1 MMENKTE
8 KTQRPSIDALQTDIG
23 FANTYRLEVIKTVLG
38 IATALLA
45 FTISFRPK
53 LSTVQYEWMMQVSW
67 IALAT
72 SIIAGIVTMYCWE
85 LFYISYRNKDWKGH
99 GPAGKNLR
107 KKITRFRRLFFTLE
121 IAGCLLGVVGVAYFS
136 VVNLPYAAP

>member
-1 MMENKTE
+1 MNNKTE
-8 KTQRPSIDALQTDIG
+8 KPERPDIEALQTDIG

-67 IALAT
+67 AALAV
-72 SIIAGIVTMYCWE
+72 SIVAGIVTMYCWE
-85 LFYISYRNKDWKGH
+85 LFYISYRDKDWKGD
-99 GPAGKNLR
+99 GPAGKKLR
-107 KKITRFRRLFFTLE
+107 RRITGFRRFFFTAE
-121 IAGCLLGVVGVAYFS
+121 ILGCLIGVVGVAFFS
-136 VVNLPYAAP
+136 VVNLPNAAP

>member
-1 MMENKTE
+1 MDKTE
-8 KTQRPSIDALQTDIG
+8 KTQRPDIDALQTDIG

-53 LSTVQYEWMMQVSW
+53 LSTVQYEWMMQASW
-67 IALAT
+67 VALAV

-99 GPAGKNLR
+99 GPAGKALR
-107 KKITRFRRLFFTLE
+107 KRITGYRRFFFFCE
-121 IAGCLLGVVGVAYFS
+121 IAGCLIGVVGVAYFS
-136 VVNLPYAAP
+136 VVNLPNAAP

>member
-1 MMENKTE
+1 MA
-8 KTQRPSIDALQTDIG
+8 TQKPMQPDIDALQTDIG

-53 LSTVQYEWMMQVSW
+53 LSIVQYEWMMQASW
-67 IALAT
+67 AALAI

-85 LFYISYRNKDWKGH
+85 LFYISYRDKDWKGN
-99 GPAGKNLR
+99 GQEGKALR
-107 KKITRFRRLFFTLE
+107 KKITGFRRFFFFWE
-121 IAGCLLGVVGVAYFS
+121 IVGCLVGVLGVAYFS
-136 VVNLPYAAP
+136 VVNLPNAAP

>member
-1 MMENKTE
+1 MENNTE
-8 KTQRPSIDALQTDIG
+8 KNQRPGIDALQTDIG

-53 LSTVQYEWMMQVSW
+53 LSPVQYEWMMQASW
-67 IALAT
+67 VALT
-72 SIIAGIVTMYCWE
+72 VSIIAGIVTMYCWE

-99 GPAGKNLR
+99 GPAGKALR
-107 KKITRFRRLFFTLE
+107 KKITGFRRLFFWLE
-121 IAGCLLGVVGVAYFS
+121 IAGCLAGVVGVAYFS
-136 VVNLPYAAP
+136 VVNLPHAAP